1 MKRSTLK
8 NISLVQITRAN
19 GQVEEVNMI
28 VMHPLKKG
36 AWTDKLSSVQC
47 SYHKTS
53 RTSIG
58 EIPFS
63 FTFDVEVVIPLEIR
77 VISFQ
82 IAFFNQ
88 KL

>member
-1 MKRSTLK
+1 MKRSTLQ

-28 VMHPLKKG
+28 VVHTLKKG
-36 AWTDKLSSVQC
+36 AWTDKLSSVLC

-53 RTSIG
+53 RTSIR

-82 IAFFNQ
+82 IAFFNE